1 MRATTGGAAI
11 AGWVYILANRRNG
24 TLYTGVTADLA
35 QRVHQHKA
43 GEGSAFA
50 RKHGLTKLVHAEPFD
65 DIRDAIQ
72 REKRLKKWRRAW
84 KLSLIERGNP
94 DWRDL
99 SFDLNR

>member
-1 MRATTGGAAI
+1 MTGGAAV

-24 TLYTGVTADLA
+24 ALYTGVTADLA
-35 QRVHQHKA
+35 QRVRQHKA

-65 DIRDAIQ
+65 DIRDAIL